1 LRAKEHIRIEMHK
14 RRKNEWSSYFVAVG
28 PYIFG
33 VDAIHRLVLGLRVG
47 SFLTGRLPGGG
58 APCIPIVKML
68 LPLLPVVGV
77 CGVDAPNVPVGV

>member
-1 LRAKEHIRIEMHK
+1 MHK

-28 PYIFG
+28 PYVFG
-33 VDAIHRLVLGLRVG
+33 VVHRLVLGLRVG
-47 SFLTGRLPGGG
+47 NFLTGRLPGGGGGGG

-77 CGVDAPNVPVGV
+77 CGADAPNVPVGV

>member
-1 LRAKEHIRIEMHK
+1 MHK

-58 APCIPIVKML
+58 GGGGAPCIPIVKIL
-68 LPLLPVVGV
+68 LLLLPVVGV
-77 CGVDAPNVPVGV
+77 CGADAPNVPVGV